1 MPRRRPDVV
10 HEYRISLSD
19 FERKKIEQASA
30 IAAAN
35 VGLDAVT
42 DVLKAAGTA
51 LGGGG
56 ALLAA
61 YVLMKW
67 KAPNIVPEILEKT
80 NGALDTVF
88 DTLVPG
94 TPAEDRRRAQDFAA
108 RRAELAKKEATYC
121 EFSSES
127 YDEQQCSLVQQEK
140 DQYFIELKAFQNDL
154 RQRYGPGDRAI
165 IYSGLGDI
173 NPDFVDGGNTTTFDD
188 YVKAGWLGV
197 WKAIIPGAR

>member
-19 FERKKIEQASA
+19 FERKKLEQVQALA
-30 IAAAN
+30 TAN
-35 VGLDAVT
+35 VGLDAFT

-51 LGGGG
+51 LGGSG

-61 YVLMKW
+61 FVLLKI
-67 KAPNIVPEILEKT
+67 KAPDIIPAVLEKT
-80 NGALDTVF
+80 NGAIDTVF

-94 TPAEDRRRAQDFAA
+94 TPAEDRRRAQEFAK
-108 RRAELAKKEATYC
+108 RRGEIAKKEATYC

-127 YDEQQCSLVQQEK
+127 YSEQQCALVQQEK
-140 DQYFIELKAFQNDL
+140 DQYFIELEAFQNDIK
-154 RQRYGPGDRAI
+154 QRYGPGDRNI
-165 IYSGLGDI
+165 IYKGLGDI
-173 NPDFVDGGNTTTFDD
+173 NPDFVDGGNTTGYDD

-197 WKAIIPGAR
+197 WKALF